1 MIREK
6 IAKLVKE
13 TIKDLQ
19 KESVFPSFEIPEIKV
34 EHPKEKTH
42 GDYAINIMSI
52 IGKNI
57 MIKMKE
63 PKDSTYYAEKVSL
76 KINEKKLKFLK
87 YSEFVPPGFI
97 NFFVSEQ
104 YLNEQIVK
112 ILKDKDSYGSSN
124 IGKNKTVIVEYAHP
138 NTHKLFHIGH
148 LRNITSGEAIVRM
161 LEVIGFKVV
170 RANYQGDVGLHIA
183 KCLWVMEKIKDLDS
197 RIKELKTISEKVD
210 FLGQCYVAGNKA
222 YEEDKGVKESI
233 LKINKQ
239 IYDKDPKIK
248 ELWQRTRKWSLD
260 YFENIYKRIYTHFDR
275 YYFEEEVAQPGK
287 EIVLKALEK
296 GIFEKSKGAIIFPGS
311 KYGLH
316 DRVFIT
322 SEGNPTYEAKDME
335 LGRLQF
341 KEYNPDLII
350 HNVGPEQ
357 KEYFQVIFKALAQL
371 FPYSEGK
378 EYHLISGWVALKE
391 GKMSSRKGVVIAGNW
406 LLDEVKS
413 RIKKNFTEISDELAE
428 TIAVGAVKYSF
439 LKVNPST
446 DVLFDIDESISLE
459 GNSGPYL
466 QYAYV
471 RAYSILKKSE
481 IKEQKLKSF
490 KSLKLKEG
498 KEVALLKLLS
508 QFPEITEKAA
518 TSYSPNLICN
528 FLFELAQH
536 FNAFYESLPVLKARD
551 EELKKARLVLIASFC
566 QVLKNGLNF
575 LGIKTLEKM

>member
-13 TIKDLQ
+13 TIKELQ
-19 KESVFPSFEIPEIKV
+19 KEKVLQFFDIPEIKI
-34 EHPKEKTH
+34 EHPEEKTH
-42 GDYAINIMSI
+42 GDYSTNIAMQIS
-52 IGKNI
+52 KD
-57 MIKMKE
+57 IKTKPIE
-63 PKDSTYYAEKVSL
+63 IAKLLNS
-76 KINEKKLKFLK
+76 KLKVKKPKFFEK
-87 YSEFVPPGFI
+87 IEVAKPGFI
-97 NFFVSEQ
+97 NFFLSEQ

-183 KCLWVMEKIKDLDS
+183 KCLWAMEKIKDLDS

-222 YEEDKGVKESI
+222 YEEGKEAKGSI

-248 ELWQRTRKWSLD
+248 ELWQKTRKWSLD

-287 EIVLKALEK
+287 EIVLQALEK
-296 GIFEKSKGAIIFPGS
+296 GIFKKSKGAIIFPGS

-378 EYHLISGWVALKE
+378 EHHLISGWVALKE
-391 GKMSSRKGVVIAGNW
+391 GKMSSRKGVVISGDW
-406 LLDEVKS
+406 LLDEVKN

-428 TIAVGAVKYSF
+428 IIAVGAVKYSF

-471 RAYSILKKSE
+471 RAYNILKKSE
-481 IKEQKLKSF
+481 IKNQKLKSF
-490 KSLKLKEG
+490 NGLKLKEK
-498 KEVALLKLLS
+498 KEITLLKLLS
-508 QFPEITEKAA
+508 QFPEIIEQAA
-518 TSYSPNLICN
+518 TSYRPNLICN

-536 FNAFYESLPVLKARD
+536 FNTFYESLPVLKTRD
-551 EELKKARLVLIASFC
+551 EELKKERLVLVASFC